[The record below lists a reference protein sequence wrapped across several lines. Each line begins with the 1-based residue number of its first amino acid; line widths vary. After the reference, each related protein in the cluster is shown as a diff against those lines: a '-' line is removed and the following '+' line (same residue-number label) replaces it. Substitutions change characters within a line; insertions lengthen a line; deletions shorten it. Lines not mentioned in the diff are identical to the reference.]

1 MTQIIVFSKYL
12 FLFIFKRRSAE
23 SKTSF
28 LSDNVWAHKGNKF
41 CHYEPIPKWDK
52 KFLTKIQLLKIQF
65 TEMFYDHKP

>member
-1 MTQIIVFSKYL
+1 M
-12 FLFIFKRRSAE
+12 
-23 SKTSF
+23 SF